1 MANSGKTGGAAED
14 TAVNEAEAF
23 YVNGTQLLRNGDS
36 LAALHCFEK
45 AVGIERA
52 PLYLSSLAFCL
63 AKEQRE
69 FPKAI
74 SLCKEAIKHDPRN
87 SAHFLCLGRIHLLA
101 GQRKDAIRIFRMGL
115 RTGKNPELVR
125 ELERLGSRKE
135 PVLPFLARGN
145 PLNKFLGI
153 MLKKTGLR

>member
-1 MANSGKTGGAAED
+1 
-14 TAVNEAEAF
+14 
-23 YVNGTQLLRNGDS
+23 
-36 LAALHCFEK
+36 
-45 AVGIERA
+45 
-52 PLYLSSLAFCL
+52 
-63 AKEQRE
+63 
-69 FPKAI
+69 
-74 SLCKEAIKHDPRN
+74 
-87 SAHFLCLGRIHLLA
+87 
-101 GQRKDAIRIFRMGL
+101 MGL